1 MFIRVSGID
10 HQLKYSRNH
19 LHSVMRSPIYQCRS
33 YWRLFFIFLAVL
45 AADAEAWAESPEILA
60 RMLQETYAAVD
71 SISFSFSQTT
81 SGPMTGRPK
90 SGKGNGLYAR
100 TAEKPLM
107 RWNYLAPDPQVV
119 ISDGRTISMYF
130 EKLNQMIISEVD
142 QAQTD
147 ILFSFFAASEPL
159 DKHFTILPPYLE
171 TDISTDQSS
180 EELPEMQALR
190 LEPLDKNSQIQNIH
204 LWISDDL
211 IIRRIDLLDH
221 FDTKTTINLSNIN
234 INPLDLTDRQDLA
247 DRFAFIPPEGTEIIR
262 Q

>member
-1 MFIRVSGID
+1 
-10 HQLKYSRNH
+10 
-19 LHSVMRSPIYQCRS
+19 MRLPIYQCRS
-33 YWRLFFIFLAVL
+33 CVGILCIILAVL
-45 AADAEAWAESPEILA
+45 AADVDAATESPEILA
-60 RMLQETYAAVD
+60 KRLQDTYASVD

-100 TAEKPLM
+100 TADKPLM

-119 ISDGRTISMYF
+119 ISDGKTISMYF

-142 QAQTD
+142 EAQTD

-159 DKHFTILPPYLE
+159 ESHFTILPPYLE
-171 TDISTDQSS
+171 SDISPEPSS
-180 EELPEMQALR
+180 VELPELQSLR

-204 LWISDDL
+204 LWVSDDS
-211 IIRRIDLLDH
+211 IIRRIELLDH
-221 FDTKTTINLSNIN
+221 FDTRTTINLSNIM
-234 INPLDLTDRQDLA
+234 INPLDVSDRQDL
-247 DRFAFIPPEGTEIIR
+247 DVKFTFIPPEGTEIIR

>member
-1 MFIRVSGID
+1 MKSSTNR
-10 HQLKYSRNH
+10 
-19 LHSVMRSPIYQCRS
+19 CRS
-33 YWRLFFIFLAVL
+33 FWGTFFIILVIL
-45 AADAEAWAESPEILA
+45 VADADAWAESPEILA
-60 RMLQETYAAVD
+60 KRLQDTYASVD

-100 TAEKPLM
+100 TVDKPLM
-107 RWNYLAPDPQVV
+107 RWNYLTPDPQVV
-119 ISDGRTISMYF
+119 ISDGTTISMYF

-142 QAQTD
+142 EAQTD

-171 TDISTDQSS
+171 TDISSEPSS
-180 EELPEMQALR
+180 EELPEMQTLR

-204 LWISDDL
+204 LWISDDS
-211 IIRRIDLLDH
+211 IIRRIELLDH
-221 FDTKTTINLSNIN
+221 FDTRTTINLSNIS
-234 INPLDLTDRQDLA
+234 INPLDVSDRQDLGE
-247 DRFAFIPPEGTEIIR
+247 RFTFIPPEETEIIR